1 MDTDIEPP
9 RRRLKFATEMG
20 HIQEETEHFHEETG
34 HIQEEMEHFHEEMRH
49 FLLGI
54 RVTGARLSEPQHVR
68 TSYVTGKSPRL
79 PVWRSCCGSGDPRSN
94 GGVNREPHEPREPY
108 IF

>member
-1 MDTDIEPP
+1 MSWVIERVSLTTD
-9 RRRLKFATEMG
+9 FMSS
-20 HIQEETEHFHEETG
+20 
-34 HIQEEMEHFHEEMRH
+34 
-49 FLLGI
+49 
-54 RVTGARLSEPQHVR
+54 VTDLISWVSEPQHVR

-94 GGVNREPHEPREPY
+94 GRVNREPHEPREPY

>member
-1 MDTDIEPP
+1 VDTDIEPP

-68 TSYVTGKSPRL
+68 HVGSATETQRRRATRTRWGGR
-79 PVWRSCCGSGDPRSN
+79 CCAA
-94 GGVNREPHEPREPY
+94 V
-108 IF
+108 I

>member
-1 MDTDIEPP
+1 MPAMLHIHE
-9 RRRLKFATEMG
+9 EMG
-20 HIQEETEHFHEETG
+20 HF
-34 HIQEEMEHFHEEMRH
+34 QEEMLRIKQEMLH

-79 PVWRSCCGSGDPRSN
+79 
-94 GGVNREPHEPREPY
+94 
-108 IF
+108 